1 MSAFGAFGGI
11 PAELMNTVN
20 AYAPSPAV
28 NRDTADTCAPR
39 GSEYRTRRDFNAS
52 CPAEAGFQEPNSM
65 CCTSGGP
72 EESRRSSHEY
82 LRLVHAVSSLS
93 NRGDWETLPFNFRR
107 ILDWITLP
115 SNNVH
120 FIATGPRL
128 RLDDKSPFVKD
139 VVKLAILLK
148 STAVIELFE
157 KPDKSPYPIPDLD
170 KPGEVN
176 YLPDPEE
183 ITYATTAPRISDR
196 DDGLVYG
203 TDVAVYPQCPIFN
216 DMVDAVKESRSYFG
230 HNVLSVTVDLGSNFV
245 PDIAPLPS
253 LPYMICHFAGS
264 TKKKKPLDL
273 QDVVD
278 YGHGQ
283 IIADERCIVTKSPS
297 TVVDAFVFLLKERAG
312 GFKLVFK
319 NTIPSKEEIPEGYS
333 SVVIDKA
340 FVESLHKTSGSS
352 LPLDKKTKTF
362 TEFKYGMRNKC
373 EVRLENKVA
382 TLTLKPDYS

>member
-1 MSAFGAFGGI
+1 MSGFGGI
-11 PAELMNTVN
+11 PAELMSHVY

-28 NRDTADTCAPR
+28 NRDTADTCAPK
-39 GSEYRTRRDFNAS
+39 GSEYRTRRDFNQS
-52 CPAEAGFQEPNSM
+52 CPAAAGFQEPNSM

-72 EESRRSSHEY
+72 ETSRRSSHEY
-82 LRLVHAVSSLS
+82 LRLVHSVSSLS
-93 NRGDWETLPFNFRR
+93 NRGDWETLPFKFRR

-115 SNNVH
+115 SNNAH
-120 FIATGPRL
+120 FIAMGPRL
-128 RLDDKSPFVKD
+128 RLDVKSPFVKD

-157 KPDKSPYPIPDLD
+157 KPEKSPYPIPDLD

-203 TDVAVYPQCPIFN
+203 TDVAVYPHCPIFN
-216 DMVDAVKESRSYFG
+216 DVIDTVKESRSYFG
-230 HNVLSVTVDLGSNFV
+230 HNVMSVTVDLGSNFV

-253 LPYMICHFAGS
+253 LPYMTCYFAGS
-264 TKKKKPLDL
+264 TKRKPLDL

-278 YGHGQ
+278 YGRGQ
-283 IIADERCIVTKSPS
+283 IFAVEHCIVTKSPS

-319 NTIPSKEEIPEGYS
+319 NTIPSKAEIPEGYGP
-333 SVVIDKA
+333 VVIDKA

-352 LPLDKKTKTF
+352 FPLTKNNNKHN
-362 TEFKYGMRNKC
+362 EFKYGRHNFC
-373 EVRLENKVA
+373 EIVLVNNRA
-382 TLTLKPDYS
+382 TMTLTNHYC